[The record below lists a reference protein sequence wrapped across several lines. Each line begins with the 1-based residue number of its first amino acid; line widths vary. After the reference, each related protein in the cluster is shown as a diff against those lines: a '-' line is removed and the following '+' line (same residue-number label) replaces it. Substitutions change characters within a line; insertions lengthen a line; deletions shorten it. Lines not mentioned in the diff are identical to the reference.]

1 MSFAGIKANTWV
13 LAGTLQMPR
22 ETFWP
27 LQECC
32 KHLEKLFGLC
42 RNAANAPKNFLA
54 FAGMLQTPRE
64 TFWPLQECCKRPEK
78 LFGLCR
84 NAANA
89 PKNFSAFAGTLQT
102 PQKTFWTLQECCKH
116 FRKTKDRDMTS
127 RPPTRRM
134 RGGVTRH
141 EGKNVRSDGGVS
153 GLN

>member
-13 LAGTLQMPR
+13 LAETLQMPR

-42 RNAANAPKNFLA
+42 RNAANASRNFLA
-54 FAGMLQTPRE
+54 FAGMLQTPRK

-89 PKNFSAFAGTLQT
+89 SKSFSAFAGTLQT
-102 PQKTFWTLQECCKH
+102 LSPE
-116 FRKTKDRDMTS
+116 TKDRDMTS

>member
-13 LAGTLQMPR
+13 LAETLQMPR

-64 TFWPLQECCKRPEK
+64 TFWPLREPRKHLEK
-78 LFGLCR
+78 LFALCG
-84 NAANA
+84 NSAN
-89 PKNFSAFAGTLQT
+89 
-102 PQKTFWTLQECCKH
+102 TFEK
-116 FRKTKDRDMTS
+116 RAV
-127 RPPTRRM
+127 RM
-134 RGGVTRH
+134 RGEICPSERRGDKTT
-141 EGKNVRSDGGVS
+141 
-153 GLN
+153 

>member
-1 MSFAGIKANTWV
+1 
-13 LAGTLQMPR
+13 MPR

-102 PQKTFWTLQECCKH
+102 LP
-116 FRKTKDRDMTS
+116 KD
-127 RPPTRRM
+127 
-134 RGGVTRH
+134 
-141 EGKNVRSDGGVS
+141 EG
-153 GLN
+153 